1 MFEVDS
7 AMIRRLIVKSGFTAK
22 EFAARAGLNALTVA
36 RLIKGDTA
44 KTSIKILGKLAK
56 ALNVDSEELI
66 QKGA

>member
-1 MFEVDS
+1 MFQVDS
-7 AMIRRLIVKSGFTAK
+7 VIIRRLIVSSGLTAK
-22 EFAARAGLNALTVA
+22 AFAEKAGLNALTVA

>member
-1 MFEVDS
+1 MFQVDS
-7 AMIRRLIVKSGFTAK
+7 VIIRRLIVSSGLTTKA
-22 EFAARAGLNALTVA
+22 FAEKAGLNALTVA